1 MRLKMNINHAPKNYI
16 CPFCL
21 LVKGIENSHV
31 YSRQWDIVYK
41 DDFVTAFVASHWWP
55 NNKGHV
61 LIIPNE
67 HIENI
72 YSLPVHLSNRIHEL
86 EIEIAKAIKEEYKC
100 DGISSR
106 QHNEPCNQ
114 DVWHYHLHV
123 YPRYFDDNLY
133 GTERIISNEV
143 ERANY
148 ALRLRQ
154 YLSNKQIKIGVR

>member
-1 MRLKMNINHAPKNYI
+1 MKITHAPKEYV

-21 LVKGIENSHV
+21 LVKGIENRQV
-31 YSRQWDIVYK
+31 YSRQKDIVYQ
-41 DDFVTAFVASHWWP
+41 DTDVTVFVASHWWP

-72 YSLPVHLSNRIHEL
+72 YSLNVELSNRIHEL
-86 EIEIAKAIKEEYKC
+86 EIELAKAIKVVYKC
-100 DGISSR
+100 DGVSSR

-114 DVWHYHLHV
+114 DVWHYHLHI

-133 GTERIISNEV
+133 GTERIISDEV
-143 ERANY
+143 ERAEF
-148 ALRLRQ
+148 AQRLR
-154 YLSNKQIKIGVR
+154 YYFSTKQIKIGN